1 MPDLKENDLPEIL
14 VIHEGLLGIQIC
26 TTIPPE
32 RMDEI
37 PSKLSNPGTS
47 HGRWEFPDLKK
58 HPESKPA
65 ECTEYEGRWH
75 YVLFC

>member
-1 MPDLKENDLPEIL
+1 MRVIDKDLPEIL
-14 VIHEGLLGIQIC
+14 VIREGLLSIQIC

-32 RMDEI
+32 IMSEI

-47 HGRWEFPDLKK
+47 HERWEFPNFEE
-58 HPESKPA
+58 HPESKPIKCA
-65 ECTEYEGRWH
+65 ENEGRWH